1 MESADQKNKL
11 VNGISASGSV
21 TTNVSVEQTSK
32 ATNGKTEDRSAKQA
46 NGKTEDRSA
55 KQANGKTEDRSA
67 KQANGKT
74 EDKLSKLKGIQDD
87 PTTSKVYKSLFTS
100 SDKAKNQQKPHW
112 VTFNPMYYW
121 GPLQLLQWFIYIVTV
136 FNVIQSVSKNVIH
149 TWCLLYPVI
158 FSFHYFVI
166 VILLFSLQE
175 GFDVHTVLHMASVL
189 LHSDNIPTADVC
201 QNWCT

>member
-1 MESADQKNKL
+1 MFTDGPTNSKKARVMESADQKNKL

-55 KQANGKTEDRSA
+55 KQANGKTDDRSAKQTNGKTEDRSA
-67 KQANGKT
+67 KQTNGKT

-112 VTFNPMYYW
+112 VTFNPMYY
-121 GPLQLLQWFIYIVTV
+121 
-136 FNVIQSVSKNVIH
+136 
-149 TWCLLYPVI
+149 
-158 FSFHYFVI
+158 
-166 VILLFSLQE
+166 
-175 GFDVHTVLHMASVL
+175 
-189 LHSDNIPTADVC
+189 
-201 QNWCT
+201 